1 MIRDE
6 GDFKESLFIDIQGY
20 EECEGVE
27 AGGIVLEKCV
37 FFLGVSGVTQTNR
50 KTKGRNKKVG
60 PVVFGVW
67 TVIPFTGSSFAFCLS
82 I

>member
-37 FFLGVSGVTQTNR
+37 FFFRCEWGDTDKQKNEGEE
-50 KTKGRNKKVG
+50 
-60 PVVFGVW
+60 
-67 TVIPFTGSSFAFCLS
+67 
-82 I
+82 